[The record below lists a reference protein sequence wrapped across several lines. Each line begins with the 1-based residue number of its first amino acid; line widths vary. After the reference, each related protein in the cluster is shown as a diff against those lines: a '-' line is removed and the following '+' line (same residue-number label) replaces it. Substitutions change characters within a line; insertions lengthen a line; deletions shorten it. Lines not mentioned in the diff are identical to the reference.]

1 MNVVTPCVEMG
12 EALTN
17 GAKRRRNGSTKGG
30 REKGSRGPRRTKGKK
45 TGDEERRGRGGGRE
59 VRGKRPSQHFV
70 RIRLFACA
78 RRGRIRGG

>member
-30 REKGSRGPRRTKGKK
+30 ERKRFERTADDEGEEDRR
-45 TGDEERRGRGGGRE
+45 
-59 VRGKRPSQHFV
+59 
-70 RIRLFACA
+70 
-78 RRGRIRGG
+78 